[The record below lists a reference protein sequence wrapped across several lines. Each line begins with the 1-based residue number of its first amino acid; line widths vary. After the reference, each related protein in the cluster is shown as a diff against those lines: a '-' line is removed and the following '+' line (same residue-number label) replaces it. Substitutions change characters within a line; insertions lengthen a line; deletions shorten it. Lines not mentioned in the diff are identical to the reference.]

1 MSEAGFIDDVEKVD
15 EANRE
20 AITTDENLS
29 DKKVSYIILIFFHG
43 VFQFSYLEGFLCQTS
58 PSKSTT
64 DEVPPPEIT
73 EGDIAVSRK
82 CLATVVLKYS
92 DSFFSS
98 DFPTYYDLYA
108 RNGIN

>member
-43 VFQFSYLEGFLCQTS
+43 VFQFSYL
-58 PSKSTT
+58 
-64 DEVPPPEIT
+64 
-73 EGDIAVSRK
+73 
-82 CLATVVLKYS
+82 
-92 DSFFSS
+92 
-98 DFPTYYDLYA
+98 
-108 RNGIN
+108 